1 MKHNHLPRQAR
12 DTEQKSRRTRG
23 VSGNA
28 GSNGPTPWMAKKQ
41 EMQATPEF
49 KDCGPAS
56 RHVDL
61 SYFNVF

>member
-1 MKHNHLPRQAR
+1 
-12 DTEQKSRRTRG
+12 
-23 VSGNA
+23 
-28 GSNGPTPWMAKKQ
+28 MAKKQ